1 MLSMSINPSM
11 NSIPYLDYMNSKD
24 RQSRIAQA
32 IVDIKSGPHTHDW
45 IVQVLGNYGF
55 TEASLSAA
63 ECQYVNKMINS

>member
-24 RQSRIAQA
+24 RQSRIEQA
-32 IVDIKSGPHTHDW
+32 IVDIKSGPNTHDW
-45 IVQVLGNYGF
+45 IVQVLGHYGF

-63 ECQYVNKMINS
+63 ECQYINQMINS